1 MIMTTKNKAELR
13 GIKGLIPVD
22 PEKLADFK
30 RAMTNDIIPII
41 VKKVEKR
48 RLAAAK
54 NRHKQLKC

>member
-1 MIMTTKNKAELR
+1 MGNNKDKASLSN
-13 GIKGLIPVD
+13 IKGLVAVD
-22 PEKLADFK
+22 PKKLANFK
-30 RAMTNDIIPII
+30 LAMTNEVIPAI